1 MYSGETPSNL
11 ATLESVLIRRVAS
24 FIRGRFIIGMGYH
37 LINNSRGGLIPGVQ
51 IRLYNNSPHHYY
63 YSISYNP
70 LTEVGLGNMKPGLL
84 KCSELKILG

>member
-24 FIRGRFIIGMGYH
+24 FIKGRFIIGMRHH
-37 LINNSRGGLIPGVQ
+37 LVNNSRGGLISGVQ
-51 IRLYNNSPHHYY
+51 IRLYNNSPHHYN
-63 YSISYNP
+63 SISYNP